1 MGIPTKTMK
10 WITGILL
17 FAFVCL
23 CGADPS
29 DQDGEEPKRN
39 GKVLPVFQVVK
50 FPNAICAGSTR
61 NGTCYT
67 AEECSS
73 KGGANDGSC
82 ASGFGV
88 CCTFV
93 LSCGGSASENQTYI
107 IQSTVTSLTSP
118 CSYTVCPCSTNI
130 CRIRYDLETFT
141 IATQTTGTVIAGIT
155 ITTFADAIGDCVE
168 DRFSIRGSS
177 GSSSPQICGTNSGYH
192 MILDNAPGETSCQ
205 IASFDIGGQTT
216 TSRVWSIRVTQYACG
231 DYDSSGWPGCL
242 QYYTGAGGV
251 IQNFGFP
258 PTVTVPGA
266 AGSAVT
272 ASVTHLNNQ
281 YYDIC
286 IRRETQM
293 CYICYTAFSETTAAD
308 AAIDQ
313 VSFGIGPSQA
323 VDAAKTHIDNG
334 CVEDWL
340 DIPGANTIAIASIA
354 AAQTIDVAR
363 ICGRILSSASE
374 AVIDIT
380 VCTRQLPF
388 KVGVNFNSEEIC
400 TVVAD
405 DMAILCEQQQF
416 PGGIVGFKLFYT
428 QVAC

>member
-1 MGIPTKTMK
+1 MK
-10 WITGILL
+10 RITGIVL
-17 FAFVCL
+17 FAFFCL

-29 DQDGEEPKRN
+29 DQDGEVSDRVK
-39 GKVLPVFQVVK
+39 KVLPVFQVVK

-93 LSCGGSASENQTYI
+93 LACGGSASENQTYI

-130 CRIRYDLETFT
+130 CRIRYDFETFT
-141 IATQTTGTVIAGIT
+141 LAGQTAGTAADAATISI
-155 ITTFADAIGDCVE
+155 IADAIGDCVE
-168 DRFSIRGSS
+168 DRFSIKGSS
-177 GSSSPQICGTNSGYH
+177 GPSSPQICGTNSGYH

-205 IASFDIGGQTT
+205 IASFDIGGSTT

-258 PTVTVPGA
+258 TTITVPGA

-286 IRRETQM
+286 IRRETAM
-293 CYICYTAFSETTAAD
+293 CYICYATFSERDGAD
-308 AAIDQ
+308 AVIDQ
-313 VSFGIGPSQA
+313 VAFGIGPS
-323 VDAAKTHIDNG
+323 AALAASQSATDEG

-340 DIPGANTIAIASIA
+340 DIPGANTAAIAAIA
-354 AAQTIDVAR
+354 GAETIDMAR
-363 ICGRILSSASE
+363 LCGRILNSVSAQAAE
-374 AVIDIT
+374 IT

-388 KVGVNFNSEEIC
+388 RVGVNFNSEEIC
-400 TVVAD
+400 SVVAD
-405 DMAILCEQQQF
+405 DMAIICEQQQF
-416 PGGIVGFKLFYT
+416 PGGIIGFKMFYT

>member
-1 MGIPTKTMK
+1 MK

-23 CGADPS
+23 CRADPS

-107 IQSTVTSLTSP
+107 VQSSVTSLTSP
-118 CSYTVCPCSTNI
+118 CSYTICPCSTNI

-141 IATQTTGTVIAGIT
+141 IATQTLGATDETAT
-155 ITTFADAIGDCVE
+155 ISLFAEAIGDCVE

-177 GSSSPQICGTNSGYH
+177 GSSSPQICGANTGYH
-192 MILDNAPGETSCQ
+192 MIMDNAPGETSCQ
-205 IASFDIGGQTT
+205 VASFDIGGQTT

-266 AGSAVT
+266 AGTAVT
-272 ASVTHLNNQ
+272 SAVTHLNNQ

-293 CYICYTAFSETTAAD
+293 CYICYTPFSETVAAD
-308 AAIDQ
+308 GEADQ
-313 VSFGIGPSQA
+313 VSFGIGPSP
-323 VDAAKTHIDNG
+323 AAAIAQSAINTI

-340 DIPGANTIAIASIA
+340 SIPGGNTMTLIA
-354 AAQTIDVAR
+354 AQATDGVADTIDINR
-363 ICGRILSSASE
+363 ICGRIFNSAGAQVAE
-374 AVIDIT
+374 VTI
-380 VCTRQLPF
+380 CTRHLPF
-388 KVGVNFNSEEIC
+388 KVGVNFNSEELC
-400 TVVAD
+400 SDEAD
-405 DMAILCEQQQF
+405 DMAIICEQQQF